1 MPRRFISVAARGSR
15 RNRRG
20 GFTMRIRKISLLAT
34 IAMLGFVLSVAR
46 AEDKPDG
53 RLELSGGSVAVG
65 IGYSWA
71 GGTLTY
77 QGKKYEVEVS
87 GLSVGDVGVTK
98 ADAAGS
104 VYHLAKLSDFDG
116 NYTAA
121 GVGATVAGGAS
132 ASIMKNQN
140 GVEIRLVSTT
150 QGLKFTFGAGGVSMK
165 VKK

>member
-1 MPRRFISVAARGSR
+1 MRTRTISILAA
-15 RNRRG
+15 
-20 GFTMRIRKISLLAT
+20 
-34 IAMLGFVLSVAR
+34 IAMLGFLSA
-46 AEDKPDG
+46 AQAKDG
-53 RLELSGGSVAVG
+53 ADAKIKLKGGSVAVG

-71 GGTLTY
+71 SGELTY
-77 QGKKYEVEVS
+77 KGKTYEVEVK
-87 GLSVGDVGVTK
+87 GISVGDVGVTS
-98 ADAAGS
+98 ADASGS

-121 GVGATVAGGAS
+121 KAGATVAGGAS

-150 QGLKFTFGAGGVSMK
+150 QGLKFTFAAEGVAMK

>member
-1 MPRRFISVAARGSR
+1 MSKEPEPV
-15 RNRRG
+15 RNKRANERG
-20 GFTMRIRKISLLAT
+20 GGNMRTRTISMLAT
-34 IAMLGFVLSVAR
+34 IAMLGYLSVAR
-46 AEDKPDG
+46 AEDQPDG